1 MFETTTA
8 PPRGADLRSRAVT
21 FLRGPA
27 GRPALLGVLGSALIT
42 LASPGAGSLRLSD
55 PFLERLHLSWMRF
68 GHGQQLSMA
77 LLYLGVGLMLLAWV
91 RVGRLVLAERIS
103 ANGLRATIAA
113 WVLPMLVASPI
124 YSRDVYSYL
133 AQGALL
139 RDGFDPYAVGP
150 VVSPGPLLDN
160 VSSIWS
166 NTPAPYGPV
175 WLLVADGV
183 TRVTGDS
190 VVWGT
195 LLIRLTMLPGL
206 ALLVWALPRLAGHLG
221 GRAGAAVWLGAM
233 NPLVLVHL
241 VGGVHNEMLMVGLM
255 AAGVALALDRQH
267 AAGIA
272 VIALAVGV
280 KASAGLALPFVVWIW
295 VAHLREDHARRTG
308 TDATTTLPLLPLLV
322 RTSAAGVGV
331 FTAVFA
337 AASLVAGVGIGW
349 LTALSGSSKIVNW
362 LSAPTAVAQ
371 LVGPATS
378 WLTGYGSDR
387 LLPVTRLIFGAVLAV
402 VLVVVW
408 WRSRRTPTDAV
419 RGVAVALI
427 AVVVLSPA
435 ALPWYYSWPLAFL
448 APLAWSP
455 RALGVL
461 AGVSTWLL
469 LIFRPPG
476 NMGLYSPFDL
486 LVGTGVA
493 VLVAVSLVR
502 ADPLHLRSRPAT
514 TGPDLSRTVR
524 PGHPQS
530 AATA

>member
-1 MFETTTA
+1 MSATTTA
-8 PPRGADLRSRAVT
+8 PHRGADTRSRAAA
-21 FLRGPA
+21 FARGPA
-27 GRPALLGVLGSALIT
+27 GRPAVLGVAGSALIT
-42 LASPGAGSLRLSD
+42 LASPGAGSLRATD
-55 PFLERLHLSWMRF
+55 PFLERLNLSWMRF

-77 LLYLGVGLMLLAWV
+77 LLYLGVGLMLVAWV

-103 ANGLRATIAA
+103 AAGLHATIAA
-113 WVLPMLVASPI
+113 WVVPMLVASPI

-139 RDGFDPYAVGP
+139 RDGYDPYSVGP

-160 VSSIWS
+160 VSSIWTT
-166 NTPAPYGPV
+166 TPAPYGPV

-183 TRVTGDS
+183 TRITGDS

-195 LLIRLTMLPGL
+195 LLTRLTMLPGL

-255 AAGVALALDRQH
+255 AAGVALALDRRH
-267 AAGIA
+267 AAGIG

-295 VAHLREDHARRTG
+295 VAHLREQHAARSG
-308 TDATTTLPLLPLLV
+308 SDGDAPLLPLLA
-322 RTSAAGVGV
+322 RTAAAGAAV
-331 FTAVFA
+331 FVAVFA
-337 AASLVAGVGIGW
+337 LASLVAGVGLGW
-349 LTALSGSSKIVNW
+349 LGALSGSSKIVNW

-371 LVGPATS
+371 LLGPSTS
-378 WLTGYGSDR
+378 WLTGWGSDR
-387 LLPVTRLIFGAVLAV
+387 LLPVTRLVFGALLVV

-408 WRSRRTPTDAV
+408 WRSRRSPTDAV
-419 RGVAVALI
+419 RGVAVALV

-455 RALGVL
+455 KALGVL

-486 LVGTGVA
+486 VVGTGIA

-502 ADPLHLRSRPAT
+502 VDPLHLRARPA
-514 TGPDLSRTVR
+514 PAA
-524 PGHPQS
+524 PGRDAAPS
-530 AATA
+530 AASA